1 MRRILIRIQI
11 ALSLG
16 AVSSFCLFLASIQP
30 ATEELI
36 EEQPKPQQIPINQ
49 PRAILTANKI
59 TLYDDT
65 EKQH

>member
-1 MRRILIRIQI
+1 MKKHLIRL
-11 ALSLG
+11 LSLG

-49 PRAILTANKI
+49 PRAILTRSKI
-59 TLYDDT
+59 NTYDDNT